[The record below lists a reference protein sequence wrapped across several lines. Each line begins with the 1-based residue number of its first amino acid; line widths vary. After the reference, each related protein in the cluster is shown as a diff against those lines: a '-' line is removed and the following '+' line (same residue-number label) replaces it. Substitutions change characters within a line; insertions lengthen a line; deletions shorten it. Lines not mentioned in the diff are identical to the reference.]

1 LPSEAEYE
9 YAERAGT
16 TTPYYWGSRLE
27 DACAHE
33 NVADLSAKKE
43 ASDATV
49 VNCDDGYAATAPVG
63 SFKPNPWGLY
73 DMDGNVGSWVQDCYV
88 DNFSSAPRDGSAVT
102 AENCEARVLRGG
114 AANYYDPHIL
124 RSAFRAQLK
133 WFAHSSSVGFRLVRI
148 SP

>member
-1 LPSEAEYE
+1 
-9 YAERAGT
+9 
-16 TTPYYWGSRLE
+16 
-27 DACAHE
+27 
-33 NVADLSAKKE
+33 
-43 ASDATV
+43 
-49 VNCDDGYAATAPVG
+49 
-63 SFKPNPWGLY
+63 
-73 DMDGNVGSWVQDCYV
+73 VGSWVQDCYV